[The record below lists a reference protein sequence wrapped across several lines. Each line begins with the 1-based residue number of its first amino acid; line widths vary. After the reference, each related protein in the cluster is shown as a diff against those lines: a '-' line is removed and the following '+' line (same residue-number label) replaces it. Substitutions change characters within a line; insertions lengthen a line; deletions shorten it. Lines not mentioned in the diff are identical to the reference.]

1 MGSGYA
7 RARRASWQQEAR
19 RDGNQKERCVSAS
32 PSVGRASLRIWI
44 FHRRR
49 VYHGKRMSALGTQP
63 RREAPKVSEKTKRPR
78 ITTSEVPRVFASCS
92 AASFR
97 QFCVRCSV
105 IMALR
110 LADVGVFSSDAPPRS
125 GRRESC
131 PASAAQAVERR
142 VFHSSL
148 CWRKVGWKVC
158 VCVHV
163 VVGIYAYCSALLFCQ
178 LRCMYGVSLV
188 VRAAGVSVSSPNA
201 PPQSGQRERSPAT
214 ARQAVRPRVTHTSQ
228 MTAVSR

>member
-131 PASAAQAVERR
+131 PASAAQAVETR

-158 VCVHV
+158 VCVCPRGRRRLCLLQCASILLVALHV
-163 VVGIYAYCSALLFCQ
+163 WCFVSGPRGRCQ
-178 LRCMYGVSLV
+178 RFL
-188 VRAAGVSVSSPNA
+188 P
-201 PPQSGQRERSPAT
+201 ERSSAVGPA
-214 ARQAVRPRVTHTSQ
+214 
-228 MTAVSR
+228 